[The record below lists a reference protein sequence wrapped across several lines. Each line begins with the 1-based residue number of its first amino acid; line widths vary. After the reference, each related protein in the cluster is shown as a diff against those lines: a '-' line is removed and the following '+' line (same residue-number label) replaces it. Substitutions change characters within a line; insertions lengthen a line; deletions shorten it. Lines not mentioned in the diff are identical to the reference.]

1 MTKNLMEVSEL
12 SAAFDERQVLR
23 KLNSAVPGQQVTVIL
38 GGSGSGKTT
47 ILKHLLGLFPVGEG
61 RVRIFGRDL
70 ASLSEEEQR
79 LLYQQMGVFYKNG
92 ALLNNLNVLEKI
104 ALPLQQHTQ
113 LPEDLIAAMV
123 RMKLRLVGLNE
134 IGRAHV

>member
-1 MTKNLMEVSEL
+1 MTKNVIEVSEL

-23 KLNSAVPGQQVTVIL
+23 KVNFSVPGQQVTVIL

-47 ILKHLLGLFPVGEG
+47 ILKHLLGLYLVDEG

-79 LLYQQMGVFYKNG
+79 LLYQQMGVFYQNG
-92 ALLNNLNVLEKI
+92 ALLNNLNVLENI
-104 ALPLQQHTQ
+104 ALPLRS
-113 LPEDLIAAMV
+113 EE
-123 RMKLRLVGLNE
+123 RRVGKE
-134 IGRAHV
+134 WRSWWTS